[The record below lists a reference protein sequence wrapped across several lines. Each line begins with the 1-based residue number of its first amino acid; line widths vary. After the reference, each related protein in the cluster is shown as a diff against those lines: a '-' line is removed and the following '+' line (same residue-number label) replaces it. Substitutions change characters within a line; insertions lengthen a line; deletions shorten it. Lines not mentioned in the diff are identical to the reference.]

1 MTRKQARELVMKIL
15 YEMEIKDEF
24 STSILEAYSSYK
36 DDSEYS
42 YISSSILSVIKNITF
57 IDELITKNLK
67 GWDKLRISK
76 VDLSILRNSINEIF
90 FMEDIPTSVSIN
102 EAVDL
107 AKKYSYEDSY
117 RFVNGLLG
125 AIVKEKSDDF

>member
-90 FMEDIPTSVSIN
+90 FMDDIPTSVSIN

-125 AIVKEKSDDF
+125 TIVKEKSDDF

>member
-1 MTRKQARELVMKIL
+1 MKIL

-90 FMEDIPTSVSIN
+90 FMDDIPTSVSIN

-125 AIVKEKSDDF
+125 TIVKEKSDDF

>member
-1 MTRKQARELVMKIL
+1 MKIL

>member
-1 MTRKQARELVMKIL
+1 MKIL

-90 FMEDIPTSVSIN
+90 FMDDIPTSVSIN

-107 AKKYSYEDSY
+107 AKNILMK
-117 RFVNGLLG
+117 
-125 AIVKEKSDDF
+125 IVIDL